1 MERRVGIIHL
11 LPLGGPVT
19 GKESN
24 STLFCQSLIHVVVV
38 CWFSFLW
45 IFNIFSSILSGP
57 VVVVVFVPHCL
68 VAVE

>member
-38 CWFSFLW
+38 C
-45 IFNIFSSILSGP
+45 
-57 VVVVVFVPHCL
+57 
-68 VAVE
+68 